1 MMYTIMSF
9 PGIFKKRSLCIAIAT
24 LFISI
29 GCNSP
34 ANRPADEKT
43 LTDEEKHLPENA
55 LRGLQW
61 PDDLDITL
69 FANEPMLIN
78 PTNMDIDEKGRVWVC
93 EGYNYRYTLH
103 PDNPYNKAGDR
114 IIVMQDSDGDGKAD
128 KQTVFYQG
136 EDINSALGIAVLGN
150 KVIVSRSPDVFVF
163 TDNNGDGVADKK
175 DTLFTGIGGT
185 EHDHAIHAFNFG
197 PDGKLYF
204 NFGNEGDEIKDKYGN
219 IVKDIYG
226 NEIKNDGKPWRQG
239 MVFRCD
245 IDGKNI
251 EVLGNNFRNP
261 YEVTEDSY
269 GTLWQSDND
278 DDGNKGVRI
287 NYVMQYGNY
296 GFKDEMTGASWHERR
311 INIEDSIPFR
321 HWHLN
326 DPGVVPNML
335 QTGAGSPTGILVYE
349 GNLLPERFHNQLIHC
364 DAGPNVVR
372 SYAISNDGA
381 GYKATINTIAEG
393 TGDTWFRP
401 SDVCVAPDGSVM
413 IADWYD
419 PGVGGHNIGD
429 FKKGRIFRVTP
440 AGHTKYSIPAMD
452 LSTTEGAVQALQSPN
467 RSTRYLAWQKLHSM
481 GNDAAP
487 ALEKLFQSDNARYRA
502 RALWLLSKI
511 PGKGID
517 YIQGAIKDQDP
528 NIRIT
533 ALRAGLQIHAD
544 TLALVNSLVND
555 AEIQVK
561 REAVLAL
568 HHCHAP
574 GAAELWAQLAKQ
586 YDGKDRWYL
595 EALGIG
601 ADLQWDG
608 FLPAWLRLINNEW
621 NTAAGKDIVWRARTN
636 IALPLL
642 VKIISDPSSDPHRQL
657 KFFRAFD
664 FYKGP
669 EKQKALLALLSSGH
683 PQQDYI
689 DAITVLQ
696 LDANTPH
703 NSMLQKAINNGLK
716 NTEGTQTYIDIV
728 RKYNIR
734 GKEKELLAIAEK
746 NTDED
751 TKADAIRLVLE
762 SGGTG
767 LIKNI
772 LFGNDTAVA
781 KRMIALLAKTRN
793 DKAGKL
799 LQQFITD
806 TKVNA
811 GLRIQTL
818 RDLATG
824 RSGESALLELVKNKK
839 LPDDL
844 IVTATDIFSKSHR
857 KDLREEAAKY
867 LALTTQTNVLPPVSQ
882 MLAVKGNADSGS
894 IVFTTYCAVC
904 HQVNGAGTTFGPDLS
919 EIGTKLPPE
928 ALYTAIMK
936 PTEGISF
943 GYDGYTF
950 TLKNGTKIAGY
961 IASETADE
969 ISIKMIGGVTEKYKK
984 TEIAD
989 KKAMQQSLMPE
1000 GLGEG
1005 MGAAQLENLVAYL
1018 SQLKKK

>member
-1 MMYTIMSF
+1 MLHVTMPFT
-9 PGIFKKRSLCIAIAT
+9 GIFKSRLLCMAIAAL
-24 LFISI
+24 LFSMS
-29 GCNSP
+29 CNSP
-34 ANRPADEKT
+34 EKSPADKKP
-43 LTDEEKHLPENA
+43 LSDAEKHLPENA

-69 FANEPMLIN
+69 FAHEPMLIN

-114 IIVMQDSDGDGKAD
+114 IMVIEDADGDGKAD
-128 KQTVFYQG
+128 KETVFYQG

-163 TDNNGDGVADKK
+163 TDNNDDGVADKK

-204 NFGNEGDEIKDKYGN
+204 NFGNEGAEIKDKNGN

-239 MVFRCD
+239 MIFRCD
-245 IDGKNI
+245 TDGKNI

-278 DDGNKGVRI
+278 DDGNRGVRI

-296 GFKDEMTGASWHERR
+296 GFKDEMTGASWPERR

-335 QTGAGSPTGILVYE
+335 QNGAGSPTGILVYE
-349 GNLLPERFHNQLIHC
+349 GDLLPERFHNQLIHC

-372 SYAISNDGA
+372 SYAVSPDGA
-381 GYKATINTIAEG
+381 GYKATIHNIAEG

-440 AGHTKYSIPAMD
+440 AGHTKYSIPPMD
-452 LSTTEGAVQALQSPN
+452 LSTAEGAVQSLKNPN

-481 GNDAAP
+481 GAGAAP
-487 ALEKLFQSDNARYRA
+487 ALEKLFHSDNSRYRA

-511 PGKGID
+511 PESGIT
-517 YIQGAIKDQDP
+517 YIHAAIKDKDP

-555 AEIQVK
+555 ADIQVR
-561 REAVLAL
+561 REAALAL
-568 HHCHAP
+568 HHCHAA
-574 GAAELWAQLAKQ
+574 GAAGIWAQLAKQ

-601 ADLQWDG
+601 ADQQWDS
-608 FLPAWLRLINNEW
+608 FLPAWLHLIHNEW
-621 NTAAGKDIVWRARTN
+621 NTTAGRDIVWRARTN
-636 IALPLL
+636 IALSFLA
-642 VKIISDPSSDPHRQL
+642 KIISDPGADPHKQL

-664 FYKGP
+664 FYKGA
-669 EKQKALLALLSSGH
+669 EKQKTLLALLNANH

-696 LDANTPH
+696 LDAKTPQTAI
-703 NSMLQKAINNGLK
+703 LQKAINNGLK
-716 NTEGTQTYIDIV
+716 YTEGSQTYIDIV
-728 RKYNIR
+728 RKYGIR
-734 GKEKELLAIAEK
+734 GKDEELLAIAEK
-746 NTDED
+746 NKDED
-751 TKADAIRLVLE
+751 TQADAIRLLLE
-762 SGGTG
+762 TGGTG
-767 LIKNI
+767 PVKNI
-772 LFGNDTAVA
+772 LFGSDTAEA
-781 KRMIALLAKTRN
+781 KKIITLLAKIRN
-793 DKAGKL
+793 EKAERL

-806 TKVNA
+806 TKINS
-811 GLRIQTL
+811 GLRIQTVK
-818 RDLATG
+818 DLTTG
-824 RSGESALLELVKNKK
+824 RAGETALLALVKSKK

-844 IVTATDIFSKSHR
+844 IATATEIFSKSHR

-867 LALTTQTNVLPPVSQ
+867 LALTNTTGNLPPVSQ
-882 MLAVKGNADSGS
+882 MLAVKGNADSGR

-904 HQVNGAGTTFGPDLS
+904 HQVKGNGTTFGPDLS
-919 EIGTKLPPE
+919 EIGSKLPPE

-936 PTEGISF
+936 PSEGISF
-943 GYDGYTF
+943 GFDGYTF
-950 TLKNGTKIAGY
+950 TLKDGTEIAGY

-969 ISIKMIGGVTEKYKK
+969 MSIKMIGGITEKHKK
-984 TEIAD
+984 TDIIR
-989 KKAMQQSLMPE
+989 KIAMQQSLMPE
-1000 GLGEG
+1000 GLAEG
-1005 MGAAQLENLVAYL
+1005 MGAAQMENLVAYL